1 MEKVLLRVDWRQVS
15 IKQPKNNMDVL
26 IEALLEFVMIY
37 PGAFVR
43 WVLFRKRSFSSYLSD
58 PISDNVMAF
67 VAILV
72 SIILIFLGINVI
84 I

>member
-1 MEKVLLRVDWRQVS
+1 VS

-37 PGAFVR
+37 PGAVVR
-43 WVLFRKRSFSSYLSD
+43 WVFFRKRSFSSYLSD